1 MDTSHPPAARVRW
14 LIAGAFHSSPSGR
27 RFPLTADS
35 FTEQLG
41 HAASGLPLTVQ
52 DRIGSG
58 DASTLEISFDRL
70 RAFQL
75 SEVIHAVPGLRAL
88 RSAHEA
94 LSGART
100 LGPDEAALLQSVM
113 GSGRLYSAM
122 AESVRGQR
130 SAEHARRAAL
140 DVLEEALFA
149 TASDIL
155 QHPLVARLESAWRGL
170 HWLWE
175 HCPGSAGIDI
185 EVLDT
190 GPHQLVET
198 LTRSLDLPPLQRPDA
213 CFLVDPVDDMDT
225 LRQLATLGEQSWL
238 PIVVAVSPALLGEDQ
253 PAAGAREAQ
262 PPAAW
267 TRLRYDEASRWLG
280 AALNPVVMMAEHQ
293 GAVHRH
299 CFTSPALAVAA
310 LLSASFRDTRTFARL
325 VGPGSSIRAP
335 AVWQPNARSTV
346 ATQTGF
352 ALREQE
358 RLAAQGLLG
367 VNGWWDSDT
376 VHLLKAPTL
385 YGGREA
391 VPLPAQLLTGRLV
404 RLAEELTERLPSG
417 ASQEAVA
424 TLFSRAAEVFLSGG
438 PGRSCQLHGQLVSTG
453 NGTRGVHVRA
463 SLRPELAGTAVQL
476 EFTLPLRGG

>member
-1 MDTSHPPAARVRW
+1 MDTFHPPAARVRW
-14 LIAGAFHSSPSGR
+14 LVAGAFHPSPSGR
-27 RFPLTADS
+27 RFSLTAEA

-41 HAASGLPLTVQ
+41 RVAGGLSLTVQ
-52 DRIGSG
+52 DRIGAG
-58 DASTLEISFDRL
+58 DASTLEVSFDRL

-75 SEVIHAVPGLRAL
+75 FEVIDSVPALRAL

-94 LSGART
+94 LSGARA
-100 LGPDEAALLQSVM
+100 LGPEEVAHLQSVM

-130 SAEHARRAAL
+130 SAEDARRAAL
-140 DVLEEALFA
+140 DVLAEALFA
-149 TASDIL
+149 TARDIL

-170 HWLWE
+170 YWLWE
-175 HCPGSAGIDI
+175 HCPASAGMDI
-185 EVLDT
+185 EVLDV
-190 GPHQLVET
+190 GPHQLEEA
-198 LTRSLDLPPLQRPDA
+198 LTQSLDVPPLQRPDA
-213 CFLVDPVDDMDT
+213 CFLLDPVDDMDT
-225 LRQLATLGEQSWL
+225 LRRLAALGEQAWL
-238 PIVVAVSPALLGEDQ
+238 PLVVAVPPSLLGEAH
-253 PAAGAREAQ
+253 PPEAW
-262 PPAAW
+262 A
-267 TRLRYDEASRWLG
+267 RLRADEASRWLG
-280 AALNPVVMMAEHQ
+280 VALNPVVMMAEQQ
-293 GAVHRH
+293 GAVRRE

-335 AVWQPNARSTV
+335 AVWRPNPRSTV
-346 ATQTGF
+346 ATE
-352 ALREQE
+352 ACLSLREQE
-358 RLAAQGLLG
+358 HQAAQGLLG

-376 VHLLKAPTL
+376 VHLLKAPTV
-385 YGGREA
+385 YGGQEA

-404 RLAEELTERLPSG
+404 RLAEELAERLPAS

-438 PGRSCQLHGQLVSTG
+438 PGRSCQLHGQVVPTG

-476 EFTLPLRGG
+476 EFTLPLRG